1 MTYRTEHPKP
11 QFRRDSWQNLNGIWQ
26 FEIDHG
32 NSGEARNLQ
41 ASDATLS
48 KTINVPFCPESKL
61 SGIGYTDFMSSVWY
75 QRKFDVTAQQMEGR
89 IVLHFGAVD
98 YFTTVFINGKKSGT
112 HKAGYV
118 SFSMDNTEFVT
129 EGENVVT
136 VHAEDDTRN
145 RLIPSGKQSVRYESY
160 GCSYTRTTG
169 IWQTVWLEF
178 TTKSYIKNLKFYP
191 DAAGSGALS
200 VHAELVGCG
209 NLTVQASFEGKP
221 MGTVTLCGCSGYAV
235 ASMELAEK
243 HLWELGKGG
252 LYDLVI
258 TFNDDVVNSYFGLR
272 TIEYTD
278 RKFLL
283 NGKSVFQRTILDQ
296 GFYPDGIYTAPSDAE
311 LEADIDRSMAT
322 GFNGARLHEK
332 IFEERFLYHAD
343 RKGYLVWGEYPNRG
357 MDSSYKD

>member
-1 MTYRTEHPKP
+1 MIYRTEHPKP

-48 KTINVPFCPESKL
+48 QTINVPFCPESKL

-98 YFTTVFINGKKSGT
+98 YFTTVFINGKKCGT
-112 HKAGYV
+112 HKGGYV
-118 SFSMDNTEFVT
+118 SFSMDITEFVT

-169 IWQTVWLEF
+169 IWQTVWL
-178 TTKSYIKNLKFYP
+178 
-191 DAAGSGALS
+191 
-200 VHAELVGCG
+200 
-209 NLTVQASFEGKP
+209 
-221 MGTVTLCGCSGYAV
+221 
-235 ASMELAEK
+235 
-243 HLWELGKGG
+243 
-252 LYDLVI
+252 
-258 TFNDDVVNSYFGLR
+258 
-272 TIEYTD
+272 
-278 RKFLL
+278 
-283 NGKSVFQRTILDQ
+283 
-296 GFYPDGIYTAPSDAE
+296 
-311 LEADIDRSMAT
+311 
-322 GFNGARLHEK
+322 
-332 IFEERFLYHAD
+332 
-343 RKGYLVWGEYPNRG
+343 
-357 MDSSYKD
+357 